1 MSTSPLGSSA
11 LLLAAARPKPNF
23 VSAVRMAGW
32 YSLTLAMSDF
42 VSAHKEPIF

>member
-11 LLLAAARPKPNF
+11 LLLAAARLKPNF
-23 VSAVRMAGW
+23 VSAVRMVGW

-42 VSAHKEPIF
+42 VGAHKEPIF